1 MSVLHQ
7 AIQLWNSL
15 RNTYDQLL
23 ITQQVSFFYN
33 QLEDK
38 HLDAIIDISFLFLY
52 KYMKQVDSMFPYVCS
67 VIDQMASK
75 CCTKISDTVA

>member
-15 RNTYDQLL
+15 RNTYDQQV
-23 ITQQVSFFYN
+23 ITQQVKFFYN

-38 HLDAIIDISFLFLY
+38 HLDAIIDIIFIFVSL
-52 KYMKQVDSMFPYVCS
+52 
-67 VIDQMASK
+67 
-75 CCTKISDTVA
+75 